1 MCQKRRLFF
10 IEWNKNFEEYV
21 TNDFSHR
28 SAMGWSASASV
39 SRSTLKIH
47 PFNNICHQKYGG
59 PLGHDFYDV
68 CNMYLYDTVFVTK
81 KKKAIL

>member
-1 MCQKRRLFF
+1 
-10 IEWNKNFEEYV
+10 
-21 TNDFSHR
+21 
-28 SAMGWSASASV
+28 MGWSASASV

-81 KKKAIL
+81 KKKAILEVGRIQILYVGCILDTAIRNIFISERI